1 MSWMQFSRG
10 VRLDPMGTR
19 SPEALVVLL
28 HDIGGS
34 AASLAAKLAR
44 WATMVPATA
53 FVALEGAERPEAIP
67 EAIAD
72 PPEPGASPFAAQT
85 EPTGLD
91 LAARQLAG
99 LLGAQLRDYRLDAS
113 ALVLVGFG
121 YGGTLALHLALRHG
135 WRSAGVLAY
144 GAKVIRPVPKALKVG
159 AKVRLIECLGDRD
172 VGYGNVRDTVALLT
186 ERGIDTRGVLLAGS
200 VFTDAAIRHGGA
212 YLVELVATA
221 QRGGQFHP
229 KPETRDAQ

>member
-10 VRLDPMGTR
+10 VRLEPIGTR

-28 HDIGGS
+28 HDMGGS
-34 AASLAAKLAR
+34 AALLAAKLAR

-53 FVALEGAERPEAIP
+53 FVALDGAERPEAIP
-67 EAIAD
+67 EATAD
-72 PPEPGASPFAAQT
+72 LPEPGASPLAAQT
-85 EPTGLD
+85 ELTGLD
-91 LAARQLAG
+91 LAARELAG
-99 LLGAQLRDYRLDAS
+99 LLRAQLRACRLDAS

-121 YGGTLALHLALRHG
+121 YGATLALHLVLRHG
-135 WRSAGVLAY
+135 WRCAGVLAY
-144 GAKVIRPVPKALKVG
+144 GAKVVRPVPKTLRVG
-159 AKVRLIECLGDRD
+159 AKVRLIECLGDGD
-172 VGYGNVRDTVALLT
+172 VGYGNVRDVVALLT
-186 ERGIDTRGVLLAGS
+186 DRGIDTRGALLAGS
-200 VFTDAAIRHGGA
+200 VFTDASIRHGGA